1 MASKKRGLG
10 KGLSALLSDKPSIEN
25 LISEK
30 EKQGEKIEYIS
41 LEAIK
46 AKEDQ
51 PRREFEEDSLR
62 ELANSIEVHGVIQ
75 PILLR
80 KKDDMYEIIAG
91 ERRYRASKIAKLKA
105 IPSIILDAKDIDV
118 AKLALIENIQRE
130 NLNPIEEAE
139 AYKKLMEDFDLRQD
153 ELGKTIGKSRSYISN
168 TLRLLKLDEKVID
181 QLYRGELTEGHGKV
195 LLGIKDKEEQV
206 KLAKLI
212 IDTGLNVRKTEDE
225 VKRVKNKKKGK
236 TSDKRDPYLIDLEDQ
251 LIRTLGTK
259 VNLKMGDKKGKI
271 EIEYY
276 SNEDLERIFDILT
289 Q

>member
-225 VKRVKNKKKGK
+225 VKRVKNKKKGR

>member
-236 TSDKRDPYLIDLEDQ
+236 TSDKRDPYVIDLEDQ